1 MYHYCHFTLM
11 NKIMKMLFP
20 ESSMSIDPG
29 GNLQAM
35 RRRRRRRRRSRGEE
49 EEVEE
54 EEEMEEERDST
65 STCSTVLGI
74 FFLHRVIDASVL
86 GI

>member
-35 RRRRRRRRRSRGEE
+35 RRRRRRRRSGGEE
-49 EEVEE
+49 EEVE

-65 STCSTVLGI
+65 STCTFVVLYWL
-74 FFLHRVIDASVL
+74 FYSYTE
-86 GI
+86 